1 MINTLGGISMKR
13 VGIYGRVS
21 TDGQKENTS
30 IPEQKEKLLAYCK
43 AKSWLCTDMFID
55 PGYSGST
62 LKRPAMDALIQAVE
76 EKRIDVVLVTK
87 LDRLSRSQK
96 DTLYLI
102 EDVFLP
108 NGVDFV
114 SVSES
119 LDTSTS
125 YGRAMIGILS
135 AFAQL
140 ERENI
145 KERTFGGRVSR
156 AKDGLWHGGGP
167 HPIGYDYIDGE
178 LVTNK
183 EEAKQVRMVYEY
195 YASGHS
201 ITSICDKMQGYTT
214 KHGDWHHPSTV
225 AAVLDNKLYA
235 GIIHFDDVEA
245 TESYHDAIIPKDLFD
260 KVQSIRRSVYGYPQK
275 DSKYLLTGLVY
286 CANCNARYFLKKN
299 PNKNEFYC
307 CHSRAKVN
315 KAMVKDKTCKNK
327 NWPRAELEKYV
338 LDTIREYHENPHL
351 LYEIK
356 KEPMEIGPPNK
367 VQEDINQI
375 NGEISRLMDLYQTN
389 DTTLQVDNVAE
400 RINELYQRKITLIN
414 MYNHDKDKGKGLQ
427 RDFSV
432 ESAKLV
438 IADIMAATVNEEN
451 LQFIR
456 YSLMRLLK
464 KITIDGDKI
473 SLQWSFI

>member
-1 MINTLGGISMKR
+1 MKR

-21 TDGQKENTS
+21 TDSQRENTS

-43 AKSWLCTDMFID
+43 AKGWLCTDMFID

-62 LKRPAMDALIQAVE
+62 LERPAMDTLIQAVE
-76 EKRIDVVLVTK
+76 DKRIDVVLVTK

-119 LDTSTS
+119 LDTTTS

-135 AFAQL
+135 SFAQL
-140 ERENI
+140 ERELI
-145 KERTFGGRVSR
+145 AERTFSGRVAR

-167 HPIGYDYIDGE
+167 HPIAYDYIDGKLE
-178 LVTNK
+178 INHK
-183 EEAKQVRMVYEY
+183 EAEQVRMVYEY
-195 YASGHS
+195 YANGCS
-201 ITSICDKMQGYTT
+201 ITSICEKMQGYTT

-235 GIIHFDDVEA
+235 GTIHFEDVEGNGR
-245 TESYHDAIIPKDLFD
+245 HDAIVPIDLFN

-286 CANCNARYFLKKN
+286 CANCGARYFLKKN

-327 NWPRAELEKYV
+327 NWPRANLETYV
-338 LDTIREYHENPHL
+338 LDVIKEYHENPHL

-356 KEPMEIGPPNK
+356 KEPMEVGSPNK
-367 VQEDINQI
+367 VQEDINRI

-389 DTTLQVDNVAE
+389 DTTLQVENVAD

-414 MYNHDKDKGKGLQ
+414 MYELDKGKGLKK
-427 RDFSV
+427 DFSV

-438 IADIMAATVNEEN
+438 IADIMAATKNEEN
-451 LQFIR
+451 QQFIR

-464 KITIDGDKI
+464 RIVVDEDRIT
-473 SLQWSFI
+473 LQWSFI